1 VHIASTITSESA
13 LLSATSKRER
23 TQDASGR
30 LLREIGERGALV
42 VKDVTTILSMAREAR
57 GQVLAALREIY
68 DGTWIRNVGSDGGRK
83 IPWQGRIAF
92 IGAVTTAWDTAHSVV
107 AAMGDRF
114 VLLRLSS
121 REGRLRAGRQ
131 AIANTGNEE
140 AMCAELAAAVADVV
154 AGVGGQGVD
163 LSDDETDRLLVAADL
178 VTLVR
183 TAVEYDYQGNPTQ
196 AHEPEMPTRFAKQLA
211 QVLRGAVAVGL
222 SREAALRLAIRC
234 ARDSM
239 PPIRL
244 AILDYLANHT
254 GGAYTAE
261 VRKGVNLPRT
271 TVDRQLQGLHM
282 LGVLDC
288 AEHEYSLD
296 GGRHRWHYSL
306 AEGIS
311 PTVLAVPKRDAK
323 LSSFVSKG
331 A

>member
-1 VHIASTITSESA
+1 
-13 LLSATSKRER
+13 
-23 TQDASGR
+23 
-30 LLREIGERGALV
+30 
-42 VKDVTTILSMAREAR
+42 
-57 GQVLAALREIY
+57 
-68 DGTWIRNVGSDGGRK
+68 
-83 IPWQGRIAF
+83 
-92 IGAVTTAWDTAHSVV
+92 
-107 AAMGDRF
+107 
-114 VLLRLSS
+114 
-121 REGRLRAGRQ
+121 
-131 AIANTGNEE
+131 
-140 AMCAELAAAVADVV
+140 
-154 AGVGGQGVD
+154 
-163 LSDDETDRLLVAADL
+163 
-178 VTLVR
+178 
-183 TAVEYDYQGNPTQ
+183 
-196 AHEPEMPTRFAKQLA
+196 
-211 QVLRGAVAVGL
+211 VLRGAVAVWL